1 MKNTDCIN
9 GDRSMAYEREFTKPY
24 PSGWENI
31 PSHNTPVTAEIMDD
45 YDDAIEHIEDFLNG
59 STAIFPIQAT
69 GGMTQPVGIDEN
81 GRLVTM
87 PGGGTA
93 ESVTYD
99 NTESELEST
108 DVQGAI
114 DELASGAGGST
125 AATTTYDNT
134 ESGLEAENVQD
145 AIDEVITMI
154 GHGGSGGGWTKLLD
168 VRDESSQTA
177 SSYTLA
183 DAITNYETIA
193 LAGYFVHTLGNVM
206 HVETLP
212 IEMIEVNSSVHQ
224 VVIDNTHLVTLE
236 FPTTTSVEAVSSS
249 GNTYIYQVYGY
260 RGGSSRTE
268 TELIS
273 APIDLT
279 TVGMSIALSD
289 SIKNYD
295 ELILKC
301 SPSTATEYN
310 LETRF
315 TLSDFVYG
323 STSEIYLTNEYHYS
337 NGTGWF
343 GFHPDSTGDN
353 LIVDTANYCILQNA
367 IGVKY

>member
-1 MKNTDCIN
+1 M
-9 GDRSMAYEREFTKPY
+9 GYEKVFEKPY
-24 PSGWENI
+24 SGGWKDL
-31 PSHNTPVTAEIMDD
+31 PDRTTPVIAAIMDD
-45 YDDAIEHIEDFLNG
+45 YDEAIEHIENHLNG
-59 STAIFPIQAT
+59 SSAVFPITAT
-69 GGMTQPVGIDEN
+69 GGMSQPVGIDEN
-81 GRLVTM
+81 GRLFTY
-87 PGGGTA
+87 PSSGGTA
-93 ESVTYD
+93 QETSYD

-114 DELASGAGGST
+114 DELAAGAGEKVTPVPKTVGMT
-125 AATTTYDNT
+125 Q
-134 ESGLEAENVQD
+134 EVG
-145 AIDEVITMI
+145 IDENGELWTAP
-154 GHGGSGGGWTKLLD
+154 GGGGGGTGTWTKLLD

-177 SSYTLA
+177 SSYTLS
-183 DAITNYETIA
+183 DDITNYETIA
-193 LAGYFVHTLGNVM
+193 LAGYFSHTLGNIM

-224 VVIDNTHLVTLE
+224 VAIDNSHIVTVK
-236 FPTTTSVEAVSSS
+236 FPTTTSVEAVGSA
-249 GNTYIYQVYGY
+249 GGTYIYQVYGY
-260 RGGSSRTE
+260 ISGGSSRTE

-279 TVGMSIALSD
+279 TIGMSIALSD

-301 SPSTATEYN
+301 SPSTATAYN

-315 TLSDFVYG
+315 ALSDFVYG
-323 STSEIYLTNEYHYS
+323 STSNIYLTNEYHYS

-353 LIVDTANYCILQNA
+353 LIVDTANYCILQNV